1 MASKTR
7 SFHIKQAWVK
17 EKVPDTTLTCFE
29 MDTRMHPEFQKNKE
43 SHNLFLTRPG
53 SVTAIVSALF
63 ALGLAGCGN
72 NDTSTAEQA
81 PPTIVVAPPASPAA
95 TPTPPGSD
103 TNAGPGGATGT
114 NAALA
119 EEINTKIVRNTQM
132 TGSRVIAIVD
142 DAGVA
147 TLNGFVQNQQ
157 QKALAA
163 KAAQNT
169 SGVTSVKN
177 KLEIRPTGGT
187 GKTPKP
193 SLAPPTTNII
203 VVPSGSSNPPAA
215 PPAPPA
221 SPAPGEG
228 TTPAATPTPD
238 PNATPLG
245 GYTAP
250 G

>member
-1 MASKTR
+1 MPLKR
-7 SFHIKQAWVK
+7 S
-17 EKVPDTTLTCFE
+17 
-29 MDTRMHPEFQKNKE
+29 
-43 SHNLFLTRPG
+43 S
-53 SVTAIVSALF
+53 SVTMIIPAFF
-63 ALGLAGCGN
+63 ALALAGCGN
-72 NDTSTAEQA
+72 NDTGTAGEA
-81 PPTIVVAPPASPAA
+81 PTTVVVAPAPSATTPTA

-132 TGSRVIAIVD
+132 TGSRVTAIVD

-169 SGVTSVKN
+169 SGVASVKN

-193 SLAPPTTNII
+193 TPAPPTTNII
-203 VVPSGSSNPPAA
+203 VVPGGNNSPTAA
-215 PPAPPA
+215 PPAP
-221 SPAPGEG
+221 APGTA
-228 TTPAATPTPD
+228 TTPAATPDPD
-238 PNATPLG
+238 ATPLG

-250 G
+250 ATPE